1 MSDGTSSADRIAALG
16 ALYGA
21 DRQDSSTLVTARLAL
36 LALQLTYMGLVA
48 LALNSQDPGVGPW
61 VAAFSPFPLWFLH
74 AYHLILVAISM
85 ARVKSVRVLEDA
97 LYEQSGLPAELRP
110 LVGGRA
116 GERMADIA
124 LQPVAIRI
132 QTVVSYAG
140 IGAVMIAFSVYALVV
155 AGQRDGW
162 LAVVL
167 AGLLYLFLFGSVAV
181 AWLHVVRQPRSP
193 GE

>member
-1 MSDGTSSADRIAALG
+1 MGDGTSSADRIAALG

-48 LALNSQDPGVGPW
+48 IVLNAQDPGVGPW

-97 LYEQSGLPAELRP
+97 LYEQSGLPAEKRP

-124 LQPVAIRI
+124 MQPVAIRI
-132 QTVVSYAG
+132 QAVVSYAG
-140 IGAVMIAFSVYALVV
+140 VGVVMIAFSVYALVV
-155 AGQRDGW
+155 AAHRDGW
-162 LAVVL
+162 SAVVI
-167 AGLLYLFLFGSVAV
+167 AGLLYLFLFGSAAV

-193 GE
+193 D

>member
-1 MSDGTSSADRIAALG
+1 MGDSGSSADRIAALG

-48 LALNSQDPGVGPW
+48 IALSAQNPGVGPW

-74 AYHLILVAISM
+74 AYHLILVGISM

-97 LYEQSGLPAELRP
+97 LYEESGLPADKRS

-116 GERMADIA
+116 GESMADITM
-124 LQPVAIRI
+124 QPVAVRI
-132 QTVVSYAG
+132 QAVVSYAG
-140 IGAVMIAFSVYALVV
+140 VGAVMIAFSVYALVV
-155 AGQRDGW
+155 AAQRDGW
-162 LAVVL
+162 AAAVI
-167 AGLLYLFLFGSVAV
+167 AGLLYLFLFGSAAV
-181 AWLHVVRQPRSP
+181 AWLNLVRQPRSP
-193 GE
+193 DE